1 MSEPILPISH
11 LEILLFEFFFGFSL
25 TRPISPIC
33 QSPFFPDLTFKVS
46 RRRCAMSEGGPSAQ
60 PMSRHTRASRGTRSS
75 IILYSSDALQRHS
88 RRRETHCSNSL
99 RDRTPSMSPRMRRS
113 KRPSPAPSA
122 AASARA
128 AAGSRLRRRPSGSRD
143 RRSRDRRSSD
153 SRSHSST
160 RHPATRASGRRPSR
174 YHPSAQRRPSR
185 WRSRQ
190 QLGRRPHR
198 PRGHP
203 SPMHRRRQPR
213 RQPRLCGRPLLQAGR
228 RGEGKTL
235 VRAAPDPGHCAQPGT
250 SALTSSAVGDSHGA
264 CSDAN
269 IYIYMYIYDRVYL
282 YIYIDIRIRYCCF
295 VLNC

>member
-1 MSEPILPISH
+1 
-11 LEILLFEFFFGFSL
+11 
-25 TRPISPIC
+25 
-33 QSPFFPDLTFKVS
+33 
-46 RRRCAMSEGGPSAQ
+46 MSEGGPSAQ

-99 RDRTPSMSPRMRRS
+99 RDRTPSMSTRMRRS
-113 KRPSPAPSA
+113 QRPSPAPSA

-128 AAGSRLRRRPSGSRD
+128 AAGSRRRRRPSGSRD

-198 PRGHP
+198 PQGHP

-250 SALTSSAVGDSHGA
+250 SALTSSDVGDSHGA

-269 IYIYMYIYDRVYL
+269 IN
-282 YIYIDIRIRYCCF
+282 IYIILYVYIRPCIYIH
-295 VLNC
+295 